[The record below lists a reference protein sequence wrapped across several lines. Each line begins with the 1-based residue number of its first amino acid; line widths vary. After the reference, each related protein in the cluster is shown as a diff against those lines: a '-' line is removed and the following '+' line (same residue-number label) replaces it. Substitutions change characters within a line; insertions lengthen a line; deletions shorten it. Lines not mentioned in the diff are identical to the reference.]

1 MADPYRNSPAD
12 TAGESIGD
20 DKLQRESEY
29 LVLIIIKFKRLIGVY
44 FLAEIGKATQVQPGF
59 VSSSKPAKGRR
70 GRRETSAAH

>member
-44 FLAEIGKATQVQPGF
+44 FFGRNRESHTG
-59 VSSSKPAKGRR
+59 PAWVCQFFQTG
-70 GRRETSAAH
+70 

>member
-1 MADPYRNSPAD
+1 MVFRRYSSTRPASELWVADPYRNSPTD

-44 FLAEIGKATQVQPGF
+44 FLAEIGKAT
-59 VSSSKPAKGRR
+59 
-70 GRRETSAAH
+70 